1 MNLPPHKW
9 LVNRPHQS
17 PAPNVPLVL
26 TMMVNW
32 TSPHES
38 ADSHGGGQLTKVRC
52 LATDTAT
59 LIFAFYKYMSNNKSL
74 YICRDKDNNSVILP
88 PLEVHVDV
96 VSSTARFHNSGDHA
110 ETSQG
115 RIANPGSPTSSRS
128 VNFAIDSDNSTR
140 RSKRYSCNYFLDNKV
155 TDN

>member
-1 MNLPPHKW
+1 MPLAG
-9 LVNRPHQS
+9 LVYFS
-17 PAPNVPLVL
+17 
-26 TMMVNW
+26 
-32 TSPHES
+32 S
-38 ADSHGGGQLTKVRC
+38 
-52 LATDTAT
+52 
-59 LIFAFYKYMSNNKSL
+59 MSNITHI

-96 VSSTARFHNSGDHA
+96 VSSTARFHNNGDHA

-140 RSKRYSCNYFLDNKV
+140 RSKRYILVVIIIF
-155 TDN
+155 